1 MNKYDE
7 IMKVKESNPSF
18 DDIELIE
25 KCFGSQSHSHVFCYG
40 GGIKRK
46 HLVESNSSYVKK
58 LEARLLEKEEEN
70 GVLQKRIDGIEN
82 RLEQIEKDNS
92 QPSMASTRSND
103 DLHQI
108 FDSSFPWKTNP
119 DLDSSSMEKTEQ
131 TWKMSQWD
139 GRRTQL
145 LRNLISLM
153 LMTFLYFQQHYL
165 KAKILVRTYSIV
177 VVL

>member
-1 MNKYDE
+1 MRIPHRSGSKPHRDLIYGMGGKDGNPPDSSKVFFATRQKNGNLVDQEAMNKYDE
-7 IMKVKESNPSF
+7 IMKVKESNTSF

-103 DLHQI
+103 DLHQVHH
-108 FDSSFPWKTNP
+108 S
-119 DLDSSSMEKTEQ
+119 
-131 TWKMSQWD
+131 
-139 GRRTQL
+139 
-145 LRNLISLM
+145 
-153 LMTFLYFQQHYL
+153 
-165 KAKILVRTYSIV
+165 
-177 VVL
+177 